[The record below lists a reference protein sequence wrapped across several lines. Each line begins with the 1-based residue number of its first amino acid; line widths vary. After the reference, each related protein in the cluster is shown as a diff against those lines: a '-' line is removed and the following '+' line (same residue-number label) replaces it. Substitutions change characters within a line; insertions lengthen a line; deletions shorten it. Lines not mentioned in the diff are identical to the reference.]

1 VVSIKTDSRKSTM
14 LTPLLV
20 TLIYER
26 NTILPSKIKVLDKT
40 ERGTLT
46 VRRMRKTGPARK
58 AETKNMT
65 RSGPPTSKVNGKST
79 SKSRQKRQG
88 KELKN

>member
-1 VVSIKTDSRKSTM
+1 
-14 LTPLLV
+14 V

-26 NTILPSKIKVLDKT
+26 NTIPPSKIKVLDKA

-46 VRRMRKTGPARK
+46 VRRMRKTEPARK
-58 AETKNMT
+58 AETKKNMT